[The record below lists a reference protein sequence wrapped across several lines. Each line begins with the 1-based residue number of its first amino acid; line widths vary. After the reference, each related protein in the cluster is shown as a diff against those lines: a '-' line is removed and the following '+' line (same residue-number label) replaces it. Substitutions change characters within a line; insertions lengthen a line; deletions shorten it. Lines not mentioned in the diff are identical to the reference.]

1 MLRRAA
7 NGVLLRDRL
16 DYLTGLAMDTDLRIS
31 FHNLPHSDA
40 VEQDIRDRVAKLEG
54 VFDRIVGC
62 RVVVEAPSRNAAGA
76 AAFAVKIEIAVPG
89 QDIVVKPEPGP
100 DMRAAVAQSFDA
112 AKRRLKTHAERRR
125 GV

>member
-1 MLRRAA
+1 
-7 NGVLLRDRL
+7 
-16 DYLTGLAMDTDLRIS
+16 MDTDLRIS

-54 VFDRIVGC
+54 MFDRMVGC

-89 QDIVVKPEPGP
+89 QDIVVKPEPAP
-100 DMRAAVAQSFDA
+100 DMRAAVAHSFDA
-112 AKRRLKTHAERRR
+112 ARRRLRAHAERRR
-125 GV
+125 GT